1 MASNRKLGSTGIEG
15 ITRRRERG
23 GHSYLAR
30 SLIKKISH
38 CRLGLGRQGERS
50 AARLLDLWDAD
61 ARIVNR
67 RRFRLIGN

>member
-38 CRLGLGRQGERS
+38 CRLGLGRQGET

>member
-1 MASNRKLGSTGIEG
+1 MASNRKLGSTVIEG
-15 ITRRRERG
+15 ITRRRGRG

-38 CRLGLGRQGERS
+38 CRLGLGRQGET

>member
-15 ITRRRERG
+15 ITRRRGRG